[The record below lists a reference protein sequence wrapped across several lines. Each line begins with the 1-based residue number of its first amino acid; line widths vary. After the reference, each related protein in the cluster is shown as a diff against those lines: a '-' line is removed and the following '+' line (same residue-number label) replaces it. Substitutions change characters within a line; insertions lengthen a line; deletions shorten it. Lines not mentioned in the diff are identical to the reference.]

1 MYPTHLMGTVQ
12 SGKREAEVK
21 MKRAMSL
28 VAKWSK
34 ETQKQSGEER
44 EKKRL
49 CRCLVAEGSRA
60 ESELNTDISFASSN
74 EPQMNLITHSD

>member
-34 ETQKQSGEER
+34 ETQKQSGKER
-44 EKKRL
+44 EKKRI
-49 CRCLVAEGSRA
+49 V
-60 ESELNTDISFASSN
+60 
-74 EPQMNLITHSD
+74 QMFGC